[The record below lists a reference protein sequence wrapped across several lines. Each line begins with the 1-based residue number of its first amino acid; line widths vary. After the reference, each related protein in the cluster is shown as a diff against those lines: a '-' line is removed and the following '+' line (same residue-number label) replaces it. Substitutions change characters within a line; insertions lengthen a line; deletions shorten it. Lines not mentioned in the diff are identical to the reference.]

1 MVIIWHC
8 HSYIELCFVALYST
22 GVAPPN
28 LEVSSV
34 TDEIVAV
41 PKVTGHS
48 KQDPYPPPPPT
59 HTEEIFAIQREGE
72 GNFYNKCH
80 KFV

>member
-1 MVIIWHC
+1 MVVIWHY
-8 HSYIELCFVALYST
+8 HSVIQPFLLVLYFT

-41 PKVTGHS
+41 PKVT
-48 KQDPYPPPPPT
+48 
-59 HTEEIFAIQREGE
+59 
-72 GNFYNKCH
+72 NM
-80 KFV
+80 VV

>member
-1 MVIIWHC
+1 VVVIWHY
-8 HSYIELCFVALYST
+8 HSVIQPFLLVLYFT

-41 PKVTGHS
+41 PKVT
-48 KQDPYPPPPPT
+48 T
-59 HTEEIFAIQREGE
+59 IQLLDDGSSWTT
-72 GNFYNKCH
+72 Y
-80 KFV
+80 